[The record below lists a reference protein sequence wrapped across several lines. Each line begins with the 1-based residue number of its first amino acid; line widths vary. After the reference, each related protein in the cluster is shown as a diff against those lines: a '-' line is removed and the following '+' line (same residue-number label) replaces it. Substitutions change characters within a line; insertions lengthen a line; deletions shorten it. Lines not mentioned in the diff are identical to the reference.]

1 MIASVRKSGTL
12 LQRGG
17 RSATMVAIVAT
28 VIVAVVAAWCSK
40 PTSGGASWTT
50 GGPPNPN
57 PGISSGASSSTAAP
71 ATASA
76 RFLGHWHVHDGSLD
90 ITPTTATINSS
101 PGAGPC
107 MQNPQVACSET
118 DTLTVVSG
126 NDTELTLTVTA
137 VSYKLSSGQTT
148 SVSGNA
154 GPSTAVGDSVQLVWQ
169 AQGLLKQTVLKGF
182 PGWQGGNPYWCGAGI
197 SPGDQQLCGA

>member
-1 MIASVRKSGTL
+1 
-12 LQRGG
+12 
-17 RSATMVAIVAT
+17 MVAIVAT

-40 PTSGGASWTT
+40 PTSGGAFWTT

-90 ITPTTATINSS
+90 IAPTTATINSS

-107 MQNPQVACSET
+107 MQNPQVACSES

-148 SVSGNA
+148 SVSGNP

-169 AQGLLKQTVLKGF
+169 AQGLLKQTVLNGF

>member
-1 MIASVRKSGTL
+1 
-12 LQRGG
+12 
-17 RSATMVAIVAT
+17 
-28 VIVAVVAAWCSK
+28 
-40 PTSGGASWTT
+40 
-50 GGPPNPN
+50 
-57 PGISSGASSSTAAP
+57 
-71 ATASA
+71 
-76 RFLGHWHVHDGSLD
+76 
-90 ITPTTATINSS
+90 
-101 PGAGPC
+101 
-107 MQNPQVACSET
+107 MQNPQVACSES

-169 AQGLLKQTVLKGF
+169 AQGLLKQTVLNGF

>member
-1 MIASVRKSGTL
+1 
-12 LQRGG
+12 
-17 RSATMVAIVAT
+17 MVVI
-28 VIVAVVAAWCSK
+28 VIVAVVGASCSK
-40 PTSGGASWTT
+40 PMSGGGVSSTT

-57 PGISSGASSSTAAP
+57 PGTSSSPNSSAAP
-71 ATASA
+71 SATASA
-76 RFLGHWHVHDGSLD
+76 RFLGQWHVHDGSLD

-107 MQNPQVACSET
+107 MQNPQIACSEA
-118 DTLTVVSG
+118 DTLAVESG
-126 NDTELTLTVTA
+126 NDTELTLTVTS
-137 VSYKLSSGQTT
+137 VSYKLSNGQTT

-169 AQGLLKQTVLKGF
+169 RQGLLKQTVLKGF

-197 SPGDQQLCGA
+197 SPSDQQLCGA